1 LKISI
6 PEESLCFAYISD
18 EHYTNGRVEMSQNP
32 INIDIFLK
40 SLENDS
46 LRRLGAINQL
56 ITDGYFHKKRMQDER
71 LAYYLSAQ
79 GINDNEAIGEQYF

>member
-1 LKISI
+1 
-6 PEESLCFAYISD
+6 
-18 EHYTNGRVEMSQNP
+18 MSQNP
-32 INIDIFLK
+32 INIDVFLK
-40 SLENDS
+40 SLENDP

-71 LAYYLSAQ
+71 LANYLSAQ